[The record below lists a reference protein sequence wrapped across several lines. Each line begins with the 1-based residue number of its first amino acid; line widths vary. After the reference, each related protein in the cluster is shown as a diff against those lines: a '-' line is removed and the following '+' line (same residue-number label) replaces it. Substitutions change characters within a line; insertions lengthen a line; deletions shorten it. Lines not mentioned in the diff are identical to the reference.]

1 MIQFVRLV
9 ASSALSLVLS
19 TSAIADAGRP
29 KIGLVLGGGGARGA
43 AHIGVLEV
51 LEELKVPVDCIAG
64 TSMGAL
70 IAGAYASGLT
80 PAMMRKAMAEA
91 DWSDMFT
98 DIPDYSDV
106 NFRYKQTLQEFIP
119 GSELGVTS
127 DGIRIPP
134 GVIDGVKIKLFFN
147 RLVSAGKD
155 ERIIERLPIPISII
169 ATDIGNGQRVVLRE
183 GNLASAMR
191 ASMSVPGLLSPI
203 VLNGKKLVDGGLVDN
218 VPIEEARA
226 RCNADIVI
234 AVNVG
239 SPLLDPSQ
247 VGSLLTISAQ
257 MVNIL
262 TEQNVTRSL
271 AMLKPTD
278 ILIQP
283 DLGTITASNF
293 SRNAEAADRGK
304 AAANAARGQLAK
316 LGVDAEKYALW
327 REPINRRNKQPP
339 IVNEIE
345 VAGLVGVNPAMVD
358 RQLTVTPGEPLYGSN
373 IDNDILRIYGDG
385 FYQGVDYQLVN
396 FRDRNILRILP
407 VEKSWGPDYLRFAL
421 NLDTDS
427 SQGSSFTLR
436 AGYQKT
442 LINDLGA
449 EMLAAVSIGNTMG
462 AALNYYQPLD
472 PAQRFFVESNLSHA
486 RSSLDIYENN
496 KRIAQYT
503 TSATVLALWAGTNI
517 GIKGQA
523 RLGLIAQK
531 RSFDR
536 DIGNPLLPN
545 FDTTY
550 TGWIASLALDQMN
563 RLYFATRGWS
573 TKLDYFDS
581 SDAGFSRV
589 DADIRAAYSRD
600 NTVFTGRVNYVGSP
614 RGELPFYNP
623 GKLGGFL
630 NMSAF
635 ARGQILGDNITY
647 AGIRAEQIIGT
658 FPVGLRGDIR
668 LGFALEGAHVGT
680 YYTETNLSGTKILNS
695 AALYLGGETP
705 FGPAY
710 LGFGYSTNGA
720 SNLFLSIGIP

>member
-1 MIQFVRLV
+1 MPPFIRFLAMTSLV
-9 ASSALSLVLS
+9 MALSAQAAAD
-19 TSAIADAGRP
+19 TSRP
-29 KIGLVLGGGGARGA
+29 RIGLVLGGGGARGA

-51 LEELKVPVDCIAG
+51 LEELRIPVDCIAG

-218 VPIEEARA
+218 VPIEEARE